1 MNIIVKDGFVIADK
15 IYKRGSVVI
24 EDNRVLDIGYSED
37 ISRKYGGHGYLK
49 INASNKLVIPGLINS
64 HSHIAMTLL
73 RGYADDMFLQ
83 EWLEKWIWPVE
94 SLMTD
99 KDIELGALLGA
110 AESLLGG
117 VTSVCS
123 LYHYHP
129 DHNEAS
135 AALKAGLR
143 LIFGVAMF
151 SWKENESIKNVED
164 AFKKWHG
171 VGGLIRVAPSPHAPY
186 TVSPNL
192 WREAESLRKMGEDQ
206 YGDKGRV
213 ILTAHVLEDWNEINL
228 VKERFNVDVP
238 QGSMYKYLDDLGVL
252 SPYFLAA
259 HSIHMNDL
267 DFEIAKVRD
276 VKIVHNPVA
285 NLKLAMGIAKIP
297 KMLDKGIN
305 VSLGTDGPAS
315 NNTLDL
321 IEVMKMTALIHKEV
335 MKDPTVLPA
344 NTVFKMATEYGARSI
359 GYDDLGVIR
368 KGDLADIVLIDLN
381 KPNLTPFFNPYSH
394 IVYAMRS
401 SDVDTVIVN
410 GDLVVENRVLKNLDL
425 EDLLMKA
432 SKRGFELVEKAKEV
446 KEGRP

>member
-1 MNIIVKDGFVIADK
+1 MNIIVKDGFIVADK
-15 IYKRGSVVI
+15 VYRKGSVVI
-24 EDNRVLDIGYSED
+24 EGDRILDVGYSDD
-37 ISRKYGGHGYLK
+37 ISRRYSGHGYLEVD
-49 INASNKLVIPGLINS
+49 ASDKLVIPGLINS

-83 EWLEKWIWPVE
+83 EWLEKRIWPVE
-94 SLMTD
+94 SLMTG

-117 VTSVCS
+117 VTTVCS

-135 AALKAGLR
+135 AALKTKLR

-151 SWKENESIKNVED
+151 SWKEDESIKNVED

-171 VGGLIRVAPSPHAPY
+171 AEGLIRVAPCPHAPY

-192 WREAESLRKMGEDQ
+192 WRIAESLRKMGEER
-206 YGDKGRV
+206 YGDKGKI
-213 ILTAHVLEDWNEINL
+213 ILTSHILEDWNEVNL

-238 QGSMYKYLDDLGVL
+238 QNSIYKYLDDLGVL

-259 HSIHMNDL
+259 HSIHMNDI
-267 DFEIAKVRD
+267 DFEIAKIRGVN
-276 VKIVHNPVA
+276 IAHNPVA

-297 KMLDKGIN
+297 KMLSNGIN

-321 IEVMKMTALIHKEV
+321 FETMKITALLHKEI

-344 NTVFKMATEYGARSI
+344 NTVFKMATEYGAKSV

-368 KGDLADIVLIDLN
+368 KNALADIVLIDLN

-394 IVYAMRS
+394 LVYAMKS
-401 SDVDTVIVN
+401 GDVDTVIVN
-410 GDLVVENRVLKNLDL
+410 GEVVVENRVLNNVDL
-425 EDLLMKA
+425 EDLLMRV
-432 SKRGFELVEKAKEV
+432 SKRSFELVEKTKEI
-446 KEGRP
+446 KEEMS